1 MSRDLLEIIY
11 IFLIIID
18 AENNLIFLWKLIY
31 FLQDLVQKN
40 SIFCNI
46 NVFLPFLLGYLH
58 IYLLL
63 DCTNKPVTF
72 ILCLLSVFD
81 CLPCCILIGQ
91 CKSHGQWMQK
101 SGAEDCHQRWFEWS
115 SEKKWR
121 LSVSSSA
128 HKSGKKRHFWV
139 QSLFKYVSW
148 TKCLFACLYQAARW

>member
-1 MSRDLLEIIY
+1 MSHDLLEIIY
-11 IFLIIID
+11 IFLIIS

-40 SIFCNI
+40 SIYCNI
-46 NVFLPFLLGYLH
+46 NVFLPFFAGIFAHLFVVRLH
-58 IYLLL
+58 KQ
-63 DCTNKPVTF
+63 TVTF
-72 ILCLLSVFD
+72 ILCILSVFD

-115 SEKKWR
+115 SEKEWR

-148 TKCLFACLYQAARW
+148 TKYLFACLYQAARW